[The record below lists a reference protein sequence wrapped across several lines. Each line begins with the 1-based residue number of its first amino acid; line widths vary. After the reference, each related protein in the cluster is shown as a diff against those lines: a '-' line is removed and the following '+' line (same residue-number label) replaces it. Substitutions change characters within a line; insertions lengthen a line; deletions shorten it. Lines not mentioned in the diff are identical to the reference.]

1 MNEINRKRIKRAAIS
16 WLCVAALAA
25 AAVPAEMTGI
35 ITPMTVW
42 AEDSAVSAVTAG
54 TIDLGRLME
63 YKSDS
68 SLCPAGVTA
77 ELVGN
82 DSNEYNRYVVL
93 TFSQSGT
100 YKLVGRNY
108 INGSYVDVQIKAAD
122 NADVTIVCDDVFIK
136 NDNGYGISCG
146 NTGIH
151 DNVIPFKAETGSK
164 LTVSGKLYVDTY
176 TYINE
181 FYGDCFNSA
190 VKDGDVILPA
200 FNVNCYYTNRFMYS
214 DRLFDNNYAL
224 DGYDYDLRNYVN
236 GYKCLTG
243 HKNST
248 AITTVNSNASVDFY
262 PEHNYDSNNICTR
275 CGVGTHT
282 VTIDNGSGQQTV
294 TVKDRDVITRPADPV
309 NGSNTFTGWYTDK
322 ACTELYDFTSPVTE
336 DITIYAGWF
345 TPVVFDGVTYDKP
358 LNKNTI
364 KLFCTDASGKVSF
377 DTGNYILTGN
387 ITSDDTFALNAGSDV
402 KLFLNGFTLA
412 AGLDTASAAGFTAAN
427 DNTNRGQLL
436 IKNNSTDNWTL
447 PTDFII
453 AENDDAATNA
463 KYPYALRHTRVDF
476 ELNGHGKPIASAEPQ
491 NNIAPQPAVPEESG
505 WTFGG
510 WYSDTALTIPFD
522 FDNVTDICTAYA
534 KWTEYAIDNIAVKT
548 KPEKTDYIAGE
559 HFDPTGLVLTV
570 TYDNGET
577 EDVAYTAAN
586 ASEFTFSPDIALALT
601 DRSVIVTYGGKTA
614 AQAITVR
621 EKAVVSVAVAA
632 APNKTSYTAGKRFD
646 PTGLV
651 LTVTYDNGE
660 TKDVAYTAANASEF
674 TFSPDGALAF
684 TDKSVTVTY
693 GGKSAAVAV
702 TVNKGVV
709 TVKPTIGDIDG
720 AVIDMPIDELFDAVI
735 DNEDKKLIEQGA
747 DIGVYLS
754 MMTINSDNVPEA
766 DKNAIN
772 SVLGD
777 FTVGCYLDVNLFRM
791 YSDGALDKQVTD
803 PVGGVCISFNV
814 PQFIINNYPED
825 EYVYSMFCSH
835 NGGGYSVMNTYDAA
849 ADRMTFYSDKFSVYA
864 LGVKPIQ
871 AAPSEHSIT
880 SDSRITV
887 SDTAKTGETV
897 TVKVED
903 GYKATVTDANGN
915 TIAVI
920 TGTGT
925 FTMPDSDVTI
935 TSENI
940 KPAPTV
946 YYSVSADRYVTL
958 SGTKYQ
964 AGAMVSYRVADFYEA
979 VIYIHG
985 RASGRISGSG
995 SFVMPSADV
1004 KIVSSLDEAAVAMLR
1019 SGIENSYVF
1028 SYDADM
1034 EPIKT
1039 SSTRKKNDYII
1050 IDLGEEYSGRTFT
1063 IYKGRKSTGTKVTEG
1078 VLDANGRFRFEAA
1091 GYGNN
1096 YTLVIDD

>member
-1 MNEINRKRIKRAAIS
+1 MNMSESKRKRIKKAAIS
-16 WLCVAALAA
+16 WLCVAVLAA
-25 AAVPAEMTGI
+25 AAIPAENVGI
-35 ITPMTVW
+35 FTPVTVY
-42 AEDSAVSAVTAG
+42 AADSSDASVHTG
-54 TIDLGRLME
+54 TIDLSQLME
-63 YKSDS
+63 YKADS
-68 SLCPAGVTA
+68 SLCPAGITA

-82 DSNEYNRYVVL
+82 SSNEYERSVVL
-93 TFSQSGT
+93 TITQSGT
-100 YKLVGRNY
+100 YKLVGNNC
-108 INGSYVDVQIKAAD
+108 INGSYVDVQIKAD
-122 NADVTIVCDDVFIK
+122 NNAKVNIVCDDAFIK
-136 NDNGYGISCG
+136 NDNGDSKYVCSI
-146 NTGIH
+146 
-151 DNVIPFKAETGSK
+151 DNYSIYNYVIPFKAENGSEI
-164 LTVSGKLYVDTY
+164 TVLGKLYIDVYSNCFFGSFVGSECTDGNVVLNKFNVRCY
-176 TYINE
+176 LGDYINYDE
-181 FYGDCFNSA
+181 
-190 VKDGDVILPA
+190 
-200 FNVNCYYTNRFMYS
+200 
-214 DRLFDNNYAL
+214 NYAIS
-224 DGYDYDLRNYVN
+224 GYDYDLRDY
-236 GYKCLTG
+236 YKDCKCLSERNSSGTG
-243 HKNST
+243 
-248 AITTVNSNASVDFY
+248 ITTVNSDASIDLRT
-262 PEHNYDSNNICTR
+262 EHNYDSNNICTR

-282 VTIDNGSGQQTV
+282 VTIDDGSSQQTV
-294 TVKDRDVITRPADPV
+294 AVKDRDVITRPADPV

-322 ACTELYDFTSPVTE
+322 ACTKLYDFTSPVTE

-364 KLFCTDASGKVSF
+364 KLFYTDASGKVSF

-387 ITSDDTFALNAGSDV
+387 ITSDDTFALNAGSGV
-402 KLFLNGFTLA
+402 KLFLNGLTLA
-412 AGLDTASAAGFTAAN
+412 AGLDTASAAGFTVAN

-476 ELNGHGKPIASAEPQ
+476 ELNGHGAPIASAEPQ

-586 ASEFTFSPDIALALT
+586 ASEFTFSQDGALT
-601 DRSVIVTYGGKTA
+601 LTDSSVTVTYGGKTA

-632 APNKTSYTAGKRFD
+632 APNKTSYTVGEHFD

-660 TKDVAYTAANASEF
+660 TEDVAYTDANASEF

-702 TVNKGVV
+702 TVNKGAV

-720 AVIDMPIDELFDAVI
+720 AVIDMPIDELIDAVI

-754 MMTINSDNVPEA
+754 MMKINSDNVPEA

-803 PVGGVCISFNV
+803 PAGGVYISFNV

-964 AGAMVSYRVADFYEA
+964 AGDMVSYRVADFYEA
-979 VIYIHG
+979 VIYING

-1091 GYGNN
+1091 GYGKN

>member
-1 MNEINRKRIKRAAIS
+1 MNEITRKRIKRAAIS
-16 WLCVAALAA
+16 WLCVAALTA
-25 AAVPAEMTGI
+25 AAVPTDMTGI

-42 AEDSAVSAVTAG
+42 AEDNSVSAVTAG

-108 INGSYVDVQIKAAD
+108 INGSYVDVQIKAVD
-122 NADVTIVCDDVFIK
+122 NADVTIVCDDAYIK
-136 NDNGYGISCG
+136 NDNGYVDVCG
-146 NTGIH
+146 MIIY
-151 DNVIPFKAETGSK
+151 DNVVPFKTETGSK

-176 TYINE
+176 SYVYE
-181 FYGDCFNSA
+181 VFGDCFNSV

-200 FNVNCYYTNRFMYS
+200 FNVKCYYTNRFMYS

-224 DGYDYDLRNYVN
+224 DGYDYDLRDYVN

-309 NGSNTFTGWYTDK
+309 NGSNSFTGWYTDK

-364 KLFCTDASGKVSF
+364 KLFYTDASGNVSF
-377 DTGNYILTGN
+377 DTGNYILTEN
-387 ITSDDTFALNAGSDV
+387 ITSDDTLALNAGSNV
-402 KLFLNGFTLA
+402 KLLLNGFTLA
-412 AGLDTASAAGFTAAN
+412 AGLDTASAAGFAIAH
-427 DNTNRGQLL
+427 DKANRGQLL

-447 PTDFII
+447 PTDFVI
-453 AENDDAATNA
+453 AENDDTATNA

-476 ELNGHGKPIASAEPQ
+476 ELNGHGAPIASEESE
-491 NNIAPQPAVPEESG
+491 NNIAAKPSDPAESG

-510 WYSDTALTIPFD
+510 WYADAALTIPFD

-534 KWTEYAIDNIAVKT
+534 KWTAYNGEKIAVHTPPAKT
-548 KPEKTDYIAGE
+548 
-559 HFDPTGLVLTV
+559 V
-570 TYDNGET
+570 
-577 EDVAYTAAN
+577 
-586 ASEFTFSPDIALALT
+586 
-601 DRSVIVTYGGKTA
+601 
-614 AQAITVR
+614 
-621 EKAVVSVAVAA
+621 
-632 APNKTSYTAGKRFD
+632 YTAGERFD

-660 TKDVAYTAANASEF
+660 TKDIAYTAANASEF
-674 TFSPDGALAF
+674 TFSPDRALAP
-684 TDKSVTVTY
+684 TDRSVTVTY
-693 GGKSAAVAV
+693 GGKSVTVAV
-702 TVNKGVV
+702 TVNKGRI
-709 TVKPTIGDIDG
+709 TVKPSTGNVDG
-720 AVIDMPIDELFDAVI
+720 AVIDMPADDLIAAVI
-735 DNEDKKLIEQGA
+735 DDEDKKLIEQGA
-747 DIGVYLS
+747 DIGVY
-754 MMTINSDNVPEA
+754 MAMVTIAPEYVSDA
-766 DKNAIN
+766 DKTAID

-777 FTVGCYLDVNLFRM
+777 FTVGCYLDVNLFKM
-791 YSDGALDKQVTD
+791 YSNGTLDKQVTE
-803 PVGGVCISFNV
+803 PSGGVYVSFNV
-814 PQFIINNYPED
+814 PQFIIENYPED
-825 EYVYSMFCSH
+825 DYVYSMFCSH
-835 NGGGYSVMNTYDAA
+835 NGGGYAVMSTYDAD
-849 ADRMTFYSDKFSVYA
+849 ADKMTFCSDKFSVYA
-864 LGVKPIQ
+864 LGVKQKQSTP
-871 AAPSEHSIT
+871 AVLPAEHS
-880 SDSRITV
+880 V
-887 SDTAKTGETV
+887 SADIHASAANTAKAGENV
-897 TVKVED
+897 TVNVES
-903 GYKATVTDANGN
+903 GYKATVTDADGKI
-915 TIAVI
+915 IAVL

-925 FTMPDSDVTI
+925 FVMPDSDV
-935 TSENI
+935 
-940 KPAPTV
+940 
-946 YYSVSADRYVTL
+946 
-958 SGTKYQ
+958 
-964 AGAMVSYRVADFYEA
+964 
-979 VIYIHG
+979 
-985 RASGRISGSG
+985 
-995 SFVMPSADV
+995 
-1004 KIVSSLDEAAVAMLR
+1004 KIVSRIDETLYAMLA

-1028 SYDADM
+1028 SYDTDM
-1034 EPIKT
+1034 SLIKT

-1063 IYKGRKSTGTKVTEG
+1063 IYKGRKSTGTKITEG
-1078 VLDANGRFRFEAA
+1078 VLDADGKYIFEAA
-1091 GYGNN
+1091 GYGKN
-1096 YTLVIDD
+1096 YTLVIGD

>member
-1 MNEINRKRIKRAAIS
+1 MNEITGKRIKRAAIS

-122 NADVTIVCDDVFIK
+122 NADVTIVCDDAYIK
-136 NDNGYGISCG
+136 NDNGYVDVCG
-146 NTGIH
+146 MDIR
-151 DNVIPFKAETGSK
+151 DFVVPFKAETGSK
-164 LTVSGKLYVDTY
+164 LTVSGKLYIYTFHYTGCQEGNVTLSKFRINLYDTY
-176 TYINE
+176 GCN
-181 FYGDCFNSA
+181 
-190 VKDGDVILPA
+190 
-200 FNVNCYYTNRFMYS
+200 
-214 DRLFDNNYAL
+214 FDANYAL
-224 DGYDYDLRNYVN
+224 SGYDYNLHDYVS
-236 GYKCLTG
+236 GYKCLSEYRKSG
-243 HKNST
+243 SKME
-248 AITTVNSNASVDFY
+248 IVNSNANVILY

-282 VTIDNGSGQQTV
+282 VTIDDGIGQQTV
-294 TVKDRDVITRPADPV
+294 TVKDRDVLTRPADPI

-345 TPVVFDGVTYDKP
+345 TPIVFDGVTYDKP

-364 KLFCTDASGKVSF
+364 KLFCTDASGNVSF

-402 KLFLNGFTLA
+402 KLFLNGLTLA
-412 AGLDTASAAGFTAAN
+412 AGLDTASAAGFTVAN

-476 ELNGHGKPIASAEPQ
+476 ELNGHGVPIASAEPQ

-534 KWTEYAIDNIAVKT
+534 KWTAYNVEKIAVHTPPAKT
-548 KPEKTDYIAGE
+548 
-559 HFDPTGLVLTV
+559 V
-570 TYDNGET
+570 
-577 EDVAYTAAN
+577 
-586 ASEFTFSPDIALALT
+586 
-601 DRSVIVTYGGKTA
+601 
-614 AQAITVR
+614 
-621 EKAVVSVAVAA
+621 
-632 APNKTSYTAGKRFD
+632 YTAGERFD

-674 TFSPDGALAF
+674 TFSPDGALAL
-684 TDKSVTVTY
+684 TDNSVTVTY
-693 GGKSAAVAV
+693 GGVSVSIAVAV
-702 TVNKGVV
+702 NKGKV
-709 TVKPTIGDIDG
+709 TVKPSTGNVDG
-720 AVIDMPIDELFDAVI
+720 AVIDMSADDLIAAVI
-735 DNEDKKLIEQGA
+735 DDEDKKLIEQGT
-747 DIGVYLS
+747 DIGVY
-754 MMTINSDNVPEA
+754 MAMVTIDPEYVSDA
-766 DKNAIN
+766 DKTAID

-777 FTVGCYLDVNLFRM
+777 FTVGCYLDVNLFKM
-791 YSDGALDKQVTD
+791 YSNGILDKQVTE
-803 PVGGVCISFNV
+803 PSGGVYVSFNV
-814 PQFIINNYPED
+814 PTYIINNYPED
-825 EYVYSMFCSH
+825 EYIYSMFCSH
-835 NGGGYSVMNTYDAA
+835 NGGGYAVMNTYDAD
-849 ADRMTFYSDKFSVYA
+849 ADKMTFCSDKFSVYA
-864 LGVKPIQ
+864 LGVKPRQ
-871 AAPSEHSIT
+871 AAHSEHSIT
-880 SDSRITV
+880 ADSHITAV
-887 SDTAKTGETV
+887 NNAKAGETV
-897 TVKVED
+897 EVKVED
-903 GYKATVTDANGN
+903 GYKAAVTDANGDII
-915 TIAVI
+915 TVI

-935 TSENI
+935 ISEKI

-946 YYSVSADRYVTL
+946 YYSVSADRFVTL

-964 AGAMVSYRVADFYEA
+964 AGDTVNYRVADFYEA
-979 VIYIHG
+979 VIYING
-985 RASGRISGSG
+985 RASGSISGSG
-995 SFVMPSADV
+995 TFVMPSANV
-1004 KIVSSLDEAAVAMLR
+1004 NIVSKIDEAAFAMHR
-1019 SGIENSYVF
+1019 AGVENSYVF
-1028 SYDADM
+1028 SYDTDM
-1034 EPIKT
+1034 SLIKT
-1039 SSTRKKNDYII
+1039 SSTRKKNDYVIV
-1050 IDLGEEYSGRTFT
+1050 DLGEEYSGRAFT
-1063 IYKGRKSTGTKVTEG
+1063 IYKGRKSTGTKITEG
-1078 VLDANGRFRFEAA
+1078 VLDADGRFTFEDA
-1091 GYGNN
+1091 GYGKN
-1096 YTLVIDD
+1096 YTLVIGD

>member
-100 YKLVGRNY
+100 YKLVGSNY
-108 INGSYVDVQIKAAD
+108 INGSYVDVQIKPV
-122 NADVTIVCDDVFIK
+122 NGSEVTIVCENAYIK
-136 NDNGYGISCG
+136 NDNG
-146 NTGIH
+146 
-151 DNVIPFKAETGSK
+151 NVGYNVSGSYIKDYIIPLYPEADSK
-164 LTVSGKLYVDTY
+164 LTVSGKLYIDTY
-176 TYINE
+176 WYA
-181 FYGDCFNSA
+181 YYQYSA
-190 VKDGDVILPA
+190 IY
-200 FNVNCYYTNRFMYS
+200 YYTFNITISEFCIQYYNDAGNMIDQNFAISGS
-214 DRLFDNNYAL
+214 DYNLR
-224 DGYDYDLRNYVN
+224 DYVS
-236 GYKCLTG
+236 GYKCFSDKDNPGSKLE
-243 HKNST
+243 
-248 AITTVNSNASVDFY
+248 TVNSDANIKLYA
-262 PEHNYDSNNICTR
+262 EHNYESGTCTQ
-275 CGVGTHT
+275 CGMGMHT
-282 VTIDNGSGQQTV
+282 VTLKNGSGQQTV

-427 DNTNRGQLL
+427 DNANRGQLL

-476 ELNGHGKPIASAEPQ
+476 ELNGHGVPIASAEPQ
-491 NNIAPQPAVPEESG
+491 NNIAPQPAPPEESG

-510 WYSDTALTIPFD
+510 WYSDTALAIPFD

-577 EDVAYTAAN
+577 EDVAYTDAN
-586 ASEFTFSPDIALALT
+586 ASEFTFSPDVALALA

-632 APNKTSYTAGKRFD
+632 APNKTSYTVGEHFD

-660 TKDVAYTAANASEF
+660 TEDVAYTDANASEF
-674 TFSPDGALAF
+674 TFSPDVALAF

-720 AVIDMPIDELFDAVI
+720 AVIDMPIDELIDAVI

-777 FTVGCYLDVNLFRM
+777 FTVGCYLDVDLFRM

-803 PVGGVCISFNV
+803 PAGGVYISFNV

-979 VIYIHG
+979 VIYING

-995 SFVMPSADV
+995 SFVMPSANV

-1091 GYGNN
+1091 GYGKN

>member
-1 MNEINRKRIKRAAIS
+1 MNELTGKRIKRAAIS

-68 SLCPAGVTA
+68 GLCPAGVTA

-100 YKLVGRNY
+100 YKLVGSNY

-122 NADVTIVCDDVFIK
+122 NADVTIVCDDVYIK

-294 TVKDRDVITRPADPV
+294 TVKDGDVLTRPADPI

-412 AGLDTASAAGFTAAN
+412 AGLDTASAAGFTVAN

-463 KYPYALRHTRVDF
+463 KYSYALRHTRVDF
-476 ELNGHGKPIASAEPQ
+476 ELNGHGAPIASAEPE

-534 KWTEYAIDNIAVKT
+534 KWTAYNGEKIAVHTPPAKT
-548 KPEKTDYIAGE
+548 
-559 HFDPTGLVLTV
+559 V
-570 TYDNGET
+570 
-577 EDVAYTAAN
+577 
-586 ASEFTFSPDIALALT
+586 
-601 DRSVIVTYGGKTA
+601 
-614 AQAITVR
+614 
-621 EKAVVSVAVAA
+621 
-632 APNKTSYTAGKRFD
+632 YTAGERFD

-674 TFSPDGALAF
+674 TFSPDGALAL
-684 TDKSVTVTY
+684 TDNSVTVTY
-693 GGKSAAVAV
+693 GGVSVSIAVAV
-702 TVNKGVV
+702 NKGKV
-709 TVKPTIGDIDG
+709 TVKPSTGNVDG
-720 AVIDMPIDELFDAVI
+720 AVIDMSADDLIAAVI
-735 DNEDKKLIEQGA
+735 DDEDKKLIEQGT
-747 DIGVYLS
+747 DIGVY
-754 MMTINSDNVPEA
+754 MAMVTIDPEYVSDA
-766 DKNAIN
+766 DKTAID

-777 FTVGCYLDVNLFRM
+777 FTVGCYLDVNLFKM
-791 YSDGALDKQVTD
+791 YSNGILDKQVTE
-803 PVGGVCISFNV
+803 PSGGVYVSFNV
-814 PQFIINNYPED
+814 PTYIINNYPED
-825 EYVYSMFCSH
+825 DYIYSMFCSH
-835 NGGGYSVMNTYDAA
+835 NGGGYAVMSTYDAD
-849 ADRMTFYSDKFSVYA
+849 ADKMTFCSDKFSVYA
-864 LGVKPIQ
+864 LGVKPRQ

-880 SDSRITV
+880 ADSHITAV
-887 SDTAKTGETV
+887 NNAKAGETV
-897 TVKVED
+897 EVKVED
-903 GYKATVTDANGN
+903 GYKAAVTDANGDI
-915 TIAVI
+915 IAVI

-935 TSENI
+935 ISEKI

-946 YYSVSADRYVTL
+946 YYSVSADRFVTL

-964 AGAMVSYRVADFYEA
+964 AGDTVNYRVADFYEA
-979 VIYIHG
+979 VIYING
-985 RASGRISGSG
+985 RASGSISGSG
-995 SFVMPSADV
+995 TFVMPSANV
-1004 KIVSSLDEAAVAMLR
+1004 NIVSKIDEAAFAMHR
-1019 SGIENSYVF
+1019 AGVENSYVF
-1028 SYDADM
+1028 SYDTDM
-1034 EPIKT
+1034 SLIKT
-1039 SSTRKKNDYII
+1039 SSTRKKNDYVIV
-1050 IDLGEEYSGRTFT
+1050 DLGEEYSGRAFT
-1063 IYKGRKSTGTKVTEG
+1063 IYKGRKSTGTKITEG
-1078 VLDANGRFRFEAA
+1078 VLDADGRFTFEDA
-1091 GYGNN
+1091 GYGKN
-1096 YTLVIDD
+1096 YTLVIGD

>member
-42 AEDSAVSAVTAG
+42 AEDNSVSAVTAG

-122 NADVTIVCDDVFIK
+122 NADVTIVCDDVYIK

-282 VTIDNGSGQQTV
+282 VTIDNGSGQQIV

-322 ACTELYDFTSPVTE
+322 ACTELYDFTKPVTE

-364 KLFCTDASGKVSF
+364 KLFYTNASGKVSF

-387 ITSDDTFALNAGSDV
+387 ITSDDTFVMNAGSDV

-476 ELNGHGKPIASAEPQ
+476 ELNGHGAPIASAEPQ
-491 NNIAPQPAVPEESG
+491 NNIAPQPAPPEESG

-534 KWTEYAIDNIAVKT
+534 KWTAYNGEKIAVHTPPAKT
-548 KPEKTDYIAGE
+548 
-559 HFDPTGLVLTV
+559 V
-570 TYDNGET
+570 
-577 EDVAYTAAN
+577 
-586 ASEFTFSPDIALALT
+586 
-601 DRSVIVTYGGKTA
+601 
-614 AQAITVR
+614 
-621 EKAVVSVAVAA
+621 
-632 APNKTSYTAGKRFD
+632 YTAGERFD

-674 TFSPDGALAF
+674 AFSPDRALAL

-693 GGKSAAVAV
+693 GGVSVSIAV
-702 TVNKGVV
+702 TVNKGRI
-709 TVKPTIGDIDG
+709 TVKPSTGNVDG
-720 AVIDMPIDELFDAVI
+720 AVIDMSADDLISAVI
-735 DNEDKKLIEQGA
+735 DDEDKKLIEQGT
-747 DIGVYLS
+747 DIGVY
-754 MMTINSDNVPEA
+754 MAMVTIDPEYVSDA
-766 DKNAIN
+766 DKTAID

-777 FTVGCYLDVNLFRM
+777 FTVGCYLDVNLFKM
-791 YSDGALDKQVTD
+791 YSNGILDKQVTE
-803 PVGGVCISFNV
+803 PSGGVYVSFNV
-814 PQFIINNYPED
+814 PTYIINNYPED
-825 EYVYSMFCSH
+825 EYIYSMFCSH
-835 NGGGYSVMNTYDAA
+835 NGGGYAVMSTYDAD
-849 ADRMTFYSDKFSVYA
+849 ADKMTFCSDKFSVYA
-864 LGVKPIQ
+864 LGVKAKQ
-871 AAPSEHSIT
+871 SAPAVLPAEHS
-880 SDSRITV
+880 V
-887 SDTAKTGETV
+887 SADIHAAAANTAKAGENV
-897 TVKVED
+897 TVNVES
-903 GYKATVTDANGN
+903 GYKATVTDADGKI
-915 TIAVI
+915 IAVF

-925 FTMPDSDVTI
+925 FVMPDSDV
-935 TSENI
+935 
-940 KPAPTV
+940 
-946 YYSVSADRYVTL
+946 
-958 SGTKYQ
+958 
-964 AGAMVSYRVADFYEA
+964 
-979 VIYIHG
+979 
-985 RASGRISGSG
+985 
-995 SFVMPSADV
+995 
-1004 KIVSSLDEAAVAMLR
+1004 KIVSRIDETLYAMLA
-1019 SGIENSYVF
+1019 SGVENSYVF
-1028 SYDADM
+1028 SYDTDM
-1034 EPIKT
+1034 NLIKT
-1039 SSTRKKNDYII
+1039 SSTRKKNDYVIV
-1050 IDLGEEYSGRTFT
+1050 DLGEEYSGRAFT
-1063 IYKGRKSTGTKVTEG
+1063 IYKGRKSTGTKITEG
-1078 VLDANGRFRFEAA
+1078 VLDADGRFTFEDA
-1091 GYGNN
+1091 GYGKN
-1096 YTLVIDD
+1096 YTLVIGD

>member
-25 AAVPAEMTGI
+25 AAVPADMTGI

-42 AEDSAVSAVTAG
+42 AEDNSVSAVTAG

-122 NADVTIVCDDVFIK
+122 NADVTIVCDDVYIK
-136 NDNGYGISCG
+136 NDNGYADVCG
-146 NTGIH
+146 MDIR
-151 DNVIPFKAETGSK
+151 DFVVPFKAETGSK
-164 LTVSGKLYVDTY
+164 LTVSGKLYIYTFNYTGCQEGNVTLSKFRINLYDTY
-176 TYINE
+176 GCN
-181 FYGDCFNSA
+181 
-190 VKDGDVILPA
+190 
-200 FNVNCYYTNRFMYS
+200 
-214 DRLFDNNYAL
+214 FDANYAL
-224 DGYDYDLRNYVN
+224 SGYDYNLHDYVS
-236 GYKCLTG
+236 GYKCLSEYRKSG
-243 HKNST
+243 SNLE
-248 AITTVNSNASVDFY
+248 IVNSDANVILY

-294 TVKDRDVITRPADPV
+294 TVKDRDVLTRPADPV

-345 TPVVFDGVTYDKP
+345 TPIVFDGVTYDKP

-412 AGLDTASAAGFTAAN
+412 AGLDTASAAGFTVAN

-476 ELNGHGKPIASAEPQ
+476 ELNGHGSPIASAESQ

-534 KWTEYAIDNIAVKT
+534 KWTAYNVEKIAVHTSPAKT
-548 KPEKTDYIAGE
+548 
-559 HFDPTGLVLTV
+559 V
-570 TYDNGET
+570 
-577 EDVAYTAAN
+577 
-586 ASEFTFSPDIALALT
+586 
-601 DRSVIVTYGGKTA
+601 
-614 AQAITVR
+614 
-621 EKAVVSVAVAA
+621 
-632 APNKTSYTAGKRFD
+632 YTAGERFD

-674 TFSPDGALAF
+674 TFSPDGALAL

-693 GGKSAAVAV
+693 GGVSVSIAV
-702 TVNKGVV
+702 TVNKGRI
-709 TVKPTIGDIDG
+709 TVKPSTGNVDG
-720 AVIDMPIDELFDAVI
+720 AVIDMSADDLIAAVI
-735 DNEDKKLIEQGA
+735 DDEDKKLIEQGT
-747 DIGVYLS
+747 DIGVY
-754 MMTINSDNVPEA
+754 MAMVTIDPEYVSDA
-766 DKNAIN
+766 DKTAID

-777 FTVGCYLDVNLFRM
+777 FTVGCYLDVNLFKM
-791 YSDGALDKQVTD
+791 YSNGILDKQVTE
-803 PVGGVCISFNV
+803 PSGGVYVSFNV
-814 PQFIINNYPED
+814 PTYIINNYPED
-825 EYVYSMFCSH
+825 DYIYSMFCSH
-835 NGGGYSVMNTYDAA
+835 NGGGYAVMNTYDAD
-849 ADRMTFYSDKFSVYA
+849 ADKMTFCSDKFSVYV
-864 LGVKPIQ
+864 LGVKPRQ

-880 SDSRITV
+880 ADSHITAV
-887 SDTAKTGETV
+887 NNAKAGETV
-897 TVKVED
+897 EVKVED
-903 GYKATVTDANGN
+903 GYKAAVTDANGDI
-915 TIAVI
+915 IAVI

-935 TSENI
+935 ISEKI

-946 YYSVSADRYVTL
+946 YYSVSADRFVTL

-964 AGAMVSYRVADFYEA
+964 AGDTVNYRVADFYEA
-979 VIYIHG
+979 VIYING
-985 RASGRISGSG
+985 RASGSISGSG
-995 SFVMPSADV
+995 TFVMPSANV
-1004 KIVSSLDEAAVAMLR
+1004 NIVSKIDEAAFAMHR
-1019 SGIENSYVF
+1019 AGVENSYVF
-1028 SYDADM
+1028 SYDTDM
-1034 EPIKT
+1034 NLIKT
-1039 SSTRKKNDYII
+1039 SSTRKKNDYVIV
-1050 IDLGEEYSGRTFT
+1050 DLGEEYSGRAFT
-1063 IYKGRKSTGTKVTEG
+1063 IYKGRKSTGTKITEG
-1078 VLDANGRFRFEAA
+1078 VLDADGRFIFEAA
-1091 GYGNN
+1091 GYGKN
-1096 YTLVIDD
+1096 YTLVIGD

>member
-1 MNEINRKRIKRAAIS
+1 MNEITGKRIKRAAIS

-42 AEDSAVSAVTAG
+42 AEDNAVSAVTAG

-122 NADVTIVCDDVFIK
+122 NADVTIVCDDAYIK
-136 NDNGYGISCG
+136 NDNGYTDVCG
-146 NTGIH
+146 MNIR
-151 DNVIPFKAETGSK
+151 DFVVPFKAETGSK
-164 LTVSGKLYVDTY
+164 LTVSGKLYIY
-176 TYINE
+176 TFHYTECQEGNVTL
-181 FYGDCFNSA
+181 S
-190 VKDGDVILPA
+190 K
-200 FNVNCYYTNRFMYS
+200 FNVNFYTYYGARF
-214 DRLFDNNYAL
+214 DATYAL
-224 DGYDYDLRNYVN
+224 SGYDYNLNDYVS
-236 GYKCLTG
+236 GYKCFSD
-243 HKNST
+243 KNNPGSKME
-248 AITTVNSNASVDFY
+248 IVNSNANVILD

-282 VTIDNGSGQQTV
+282 VTIDDGSGQQTV
-294 TVKDRDVITRPADPV
+294 AVKDRDVLTRPADPI

-358 LNKNTI
+358 LNRNTI
-364 KLFCTDASGKVSF
+364 KLFYTDTSGNVSF
-377 DTGNYILTGN
+377 DTGNYILTED
-387 ITSDDTFALNAGSDV
+387 ITSDDTFVLNAGSNV
-402 KLFLNGFTLA
+402 KLFLNGLTLA

-463 KYPYALRHTRVDF
+463 KYPYALCHTRVDF
-476 ELNGHGKPIASAEPQ
+476 ELNGHGTLIASEEPE
-491 NNIAPQPAVPEESG
+491 NNIAAQPANPTESG

-534 KWTEYAIDNIAVKT
+534 KWTAYNVEKIAVHTPPAKT
-548 KPEKTDYIAGE
+548 
-559 HFDPTGLVLTV
+559 V
-570 TYDNGET
+570 
-577 EDVAYTAAN
+577 
-586 ASEFTFSPDIALALT
+586 
-601 DRSVIVTYGGKTA
+601 
-614 AQAITVR
+614 
-621 EKAVVSVAVAA
+621 
-632 APNKTSYTAGKRFD
+632 YTAGERFD

-674 TFSPDGALAF
+674 AFSPDRALAL

-693 GGKSAAVAV
+693 GGVSVSIAV
-702 TVNKGVV
+702 TVNKGRI
-709 TVKPTIGDIDG
+709 TVKPSTGNVDG
-720 AVIDMPIDELFDAVI
+720 AVIDMSADDLIAAVI
-735 DNEDKKLIEQGA
+735 DDEDKKLIEQGT
-747 DIGVYLS
+747 DIGVYMS
-754 MMTINSDNVPEA
+754 MVTIDPEYVSDA
-766 DKNAIN
+766 DKTAID

-777 FTVGCYLDVNLFRM
+777 FTVGCYLDVNLFKM
-791 YSDGALDKQVTD
+791 YSNGILDKQVTE
-803 PVGGVCISFNV
+803 PSGGVYVSFNV
-814 PQFIINNYPED
+814 PTYIINNYPED
-825 EYVYSMFCSH
+825 EYIYSMFCSH
-835 NGGGYSVMNTYDAA
+835 NGGGYAVMNTYDAD
-849 ADRMTFYSDKFSVYA
+849 ADKMTFCSDKFSVYA
-864 LGVKPIQ
+864 LGVKPRQ
-871 AAPSEHSIT
+871 AAPAEHSVTADSHIT
-880 SDSRITV
+880 AV
-887 SDTAKTGETV
+887 NNAKAGETV
-897 TVKVED
+897 EVKVED
-903 GYKATVTDANGN
+903 GYKAAVTDANGDI
-915 TIAVI
+915 IAVI

-935 TSENI
+935 ISEKI

-946 YYSVSADRYVTL
+946 YYSVSADRFVTL

-964 AGAMVSYRVADFYEA
+964 AGDTVNYRVADFYEA
-979 VIYIHG
+979 VIYING
-985 RASGRISGSG
+985 RASGSISGSG
-995 SFVMPSADV
+995 TFVMPSANV
-1004 KIVSSLDEAAVAMLR
+1004 NIVSKIDEAAFAMHR
-1019 SGIENSYVF
+1019 AGVENSYVF
-1028 SYDADM
+1028 SYDTDM
-1034 EPIKT
+1034 SLIKT
-1039 SSTRKKNDYII
+1039 SSTRKKNDYVIV
-1050 IDLGEEYSGRTFT
+1050 DLGEEYSGRAFT
-1063 IYKGRKSTGTKVTEG
+1063 IYKGRKSTGTKITEG
-1078 VLDANGRFRFEAA
+1078 VLDADGRFTFEAA
-1091 GYGNN
+1091 GYGKN
-1096 YTLVIDD
+1096 YTLVIGD